1 MHALVKPKFF
11 MPVHGEQRHLKV
23 HAQLAQRMGMNPKN
37 IVISET
43 GRVVEV
49 TRDRIKLAG
58 SVPSGRVL
66 VDGYGV
72 GDVGSVVLR
81 DRKRLAEDGV
91 IVVVLTLSGADGSL
105 ITGPDI
111 VTRGFVYRRHQRLR
125 SPAYHRLGS
134 HQGRGQ
140 RGDLQ
145 LPV

>member
-105 ITGPDI
+105 ITGR
-111 VTRGFVYRRHQRLR
+111 TSLLAAL
-125 SPAYHRLGS
+125 ST
-134 HQGRGQ
+134 
-140 RGDLQ
+140 
-145 LPV
+145 